1 MEQITV
7 NYIPLYTLGY
17 LHTRVP
23 SDILSDLNNQA
34 NSILLDNFQN
44 VQPHNNGLYGAIKNE
59 FILPNKQKLS
69 GYILELCKHFWNFQY
84 NNTNANKKHKLDV
97 TWINFQKKYEHN
109 PVHNHD
115 GDLSFVIWLKIP
127 YNLEDEKNVG
137 NVKNSKQFT
146 EETASF
152 SFLYSTPH
160 TDYRWT
166 GINKHPI
173 PMTKERE
180 GEIILFKSSLPH
192 MVYPFYT
199 SDEYRISISGNIIIE
214 D

>member
-1 MEQITV
+1 MEQITL
-7 NYIPLYTLGY
+7 NYIPLYSLGY
-17 LHTRVP
+17 VHTRVP

-34 NSILLDNFQN
+34 NSILANNFEN
-44 VQPHNNGLYGAIKNE
+44 VQPHNKELYGAIEKE
-59 FILPNKQKLS
+59 FMLPNKQKLS
-69 GYILELCKHFWNFQY
+69 AYVLELCKHFWAFQY
-84 NNTNANKKHKLDV
+84 DNVNANKKHNIKT

-109 PVHNHD
+109 PIHNHG

-127 YNLEDEKNVG
+127 YSLEDEKNVS
-137 NVKNSKQFT
+137 NVKNSNNFHN
-146 EETASF
+146 ETAGF
-152 SFLYSTPH
+152 SFLYSTPQ
-160 TDYRWT
+160 TDSKWT

-199 SDEYRISISGNIIIE
+199 SDEYRISISGNIMIE
-214 D
+214 E